1 MITQGEFP
9 GPLIEARSGDELV
22 IEVHNGLQT
31 EDTAIH
37 WHGLEMR
44 GTNEMDGVTGLTQS
58 PISPGESFVYR
69 FKISEDQAGTF
80 WYHAH
85 SELQRADGLYGALI
99 VYEASAAIP
108 EKLQY
113 EEDIAL
119 MIGDW
124 YHRSASQ
131 VLEYYTHWTNFGNEV

>member
-1 MITQGEFP
+1 MY
-9 GPLIEARSGDELV
+9 
-22 IEVHNGLQT
+22 NGVET

-44 GTNEMDGVTGLTQS
+44 GFNDMDGVIGVTQS
-58 PISPGESFVYR
+58 PIRPGESFEYK
-69 FKISEDQAGTF
+69 FKISNNQAGTF

-99 VYEASAAIP
+99 VHEASANKS
-108 EKLQY
+108 ENLKY
-113 EEDIAL
+113 EEDVAL

-124 YHRSASQ
+124 YHRSAHQ
-131 VLEYYTHWTNFGNEV
+131 VLDYFTDWTNFGNEVRSFVLHGV